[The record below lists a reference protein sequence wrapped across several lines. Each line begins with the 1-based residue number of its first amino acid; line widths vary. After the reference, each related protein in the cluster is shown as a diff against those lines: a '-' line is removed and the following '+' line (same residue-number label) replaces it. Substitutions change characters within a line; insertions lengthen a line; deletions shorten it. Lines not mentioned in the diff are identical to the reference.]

1 VKGNPKGN
9 FWFFTENKALFRVSV
24 VAIGVPRPSRHALF
38 SSVVLVKVPRLTPS
52 PPIALAPQLK
62 MVDAYSPNFSLDG
75 LGLDLSSVGRCDL
88 GPRSGARASTRALP
102 FPLSRKSACAGHIG
116 ITTPSGAARPPRAS
130 ADPR

>member
-1 VKGNPKGN
+1 MKGNPKGN

-102 FPLSRKSACAGHIG
+102 FPLSRKSVRRAHWNHDPLWRRA
-116 ITTPSGAARPPRAS
+116 PAARLR
-130 ADPR
+130 